1 MSDSLGEIVLSF
13 NGREYSINSEEL
25 SVILCPSEKQIY
37 TEDEVIQIAKII
49 SNAVLLE
56 LSCELSDMADAVG
69 GDYAVGLRVA
79 SESMNTDNTK
89 DLIQSEIDRGME
101 IYKAINNKN

>member
-1 MSDSLGEIVLSF
+1 MMLEDITLCF
-13 NGREYSINSEEL
+13 NGREYKIDSGALVEL
-25 SVILCPSEKQIY
+25 SEPSEKQTY
-37 TEDEVIQIAKII
+37 TEDEVRRIVKII
-49 SNAVLLE
+49 LNAVLLE

-89 DLIQSEIDRGME
+89 DLIQSKIDRAME
-101 IYKAINNKN
+101 IYKAVNNKN

>member
-1 MSDSLGEIVLSF
+1 MLEDITLCF
-13 NGREYSINSEEL
+13 NGREYKIDSGALVEL
-25 SVILCPSEKQIY
+25 SEPSEKQTY
-37 TEDEVIQIAKII
+37 TEDEVRRIVKII
-49 SNAVLLE
+49 LNAVLLE

-89 DLIQSEIDRGME
+89 DLIQSEIDRGIKQSIIKTNRKE
-101 IYKAINNKN
+101 N

>member
-1 MSDSLGEIVLSF
+1 MMLEDITLCF
-13 NGREYSINSEEL
+13 NGREYKIDSGALVEL
-25 SVILCPSEKQIY
+25 SEPSEKQTY

-56 LSCELSDMADAVG
+56 LSWELSDMADAVG

-79 SESMNTDNTK
+79 SESMSADNAK
-89 DLIQSEIDRGME
+89 DIIQSEIDRGME